1 MEFVKRDLD
10 EFSVAMSTQASNVVS
25 STATVLKDKL
35 KVGHFFSPPSATSV
49 TNHCIMCMIKL
60 QLDDE
65 ESAAGSMK
73 KSFST
78 LLVQVNDVLN
88 PQPEDEDEEAMVI
101 QGSEPVSLS
110 TFQVAGLCLSVLIA
124 LNLIFRC
131 QTIILMMMYG
141 I

>member
-10 EFSVAMSTQASNVVS
+10 EFSVAMSAQASNVVS

-35 KVGHFFSPPSATSV
+35 KVGHCSLPPSATIV
-49 TNHCIMCMIKL
+49 TNHGIICMIKL

-110 TFQVAGLCLSVLIA
+110 LFQVACFHLSVVL
-124 LNLIFRC
+124 F
-131 QTIILMMMYG
+131 
-141 I
+141 